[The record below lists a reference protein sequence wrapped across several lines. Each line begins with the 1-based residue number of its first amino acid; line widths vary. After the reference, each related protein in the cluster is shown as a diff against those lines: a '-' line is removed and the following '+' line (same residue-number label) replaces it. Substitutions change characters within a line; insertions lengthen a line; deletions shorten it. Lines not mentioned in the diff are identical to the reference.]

1 MMLKSL
7 RIRLIL
13 SHTLPLV
20 IIIPLVGI
28 ALIYLLETQVLYPE
42 LSKQLMGDAQFIAA
56 VLKNQTPVLSNP
68 NLAQEF
74 IVRMNPH
81 PDTYVMLLDPGGH
94 LLASTDPNDTT
105 RIGQVIQKPGLD
117 EALGGVAT
125 SHIDYS
131 PMMHS
136 EAVDVFTPILTTSH
150 TLVGVVRMTYQLAGI
165 YHQFVIFRIITAGIL
180 GVGLVLGILM
190 GLILALN
197 INRPIQ
203 RTTQLINNLAQ
214 GDLSKQLEEQGPE
227 EIQRLLQSVNR
238 LAARLHEQEQ
248 NRKKLLSNLVH
259 ELGRPLGALRTG
271 ISALIKGAGKDPQVL
286 DEYLQGM
293 DDETLRLQRLLE
305 DLAHLQEQILGT
317 LELKRQPIH
326 VDDWLPRVLQT
337 WKVNAQQKN
346 LGWSL
351 KIPEN
356 LPAIYADPDRL
367 AQAVGNLISNAI
379 KFTPGG
385 GSITVSA
392 GVKGQ
397 NIWIQIRDTG
407 SGIPPEDMERIFEP
421 FYRGH
426 QAGRIPQGM
435 GLGLGITR
443 ELVTAHGG
451 KLQVESKVGEGSE
464 FTIWLPT

>member
-1 MMLKSL
+1 
-7 RIRLIL
+7 
-13 SHTLPLV
+13 
-20 IIIPLVGI
+20 
-28 ALIYLLETQVLYPE
+28 
-42 LSKQLMGDAQFIAA
+42 MGDAQFMAD

-74 IVRMNPH
+74 IVRMNPQ
-81 PDTYVMLLDPGGH
+81 PDSRAMLLDTSGH
-94 LLASTDPNDTT
+94 LLASTDPNDAT
-105 RIGQVIQKPGLD
+105 RLGQVIQKPGLD

-125 SHIDYS
+125 SRIDYS
-131 PMMHS
+131 PLMHS
-136 EAVDVFTPILTTSH
+136 EAVDVFTPILTTSN

-227 EIQRLLQSVNR
+227 EIQQLLHSVNH

-392 GVKGQ
+392 GVKGK
-397 NIWIQIRDTG
+397 NIWIRIRDTG
-407 SGIPPEDMERIFEP
+407 PGIPPEDMERIFEP

-443 ELVTAHGG
+443 DLVTAHGG
-451 KLQVESKVGEGSE
+451 KLQVESKVGEGSD
-464 FTIWLPT
+464 FTIWLPI